1 MKTIDRLLKL
11 ALLPVAISIAT
22 HANALELTG
31 INSSV
36 SSGVSEVLF
45 NFDTAAKTPKG
56 FMLQNPPRLVLDF
69 VGADFKKSMR
79 KQFKGK
85 GNIKQIRLAQA
96 GHRVRAT
103 ISLAKSAQY
112 VTEVQGNQLRL
123 KVLGAT
129 QPHQQKAAAK
139 SNRDWVNQMV
149 KTPAKRNTQIKA
161 VTRPLP
167 RPVKQVQTRTVAIPE
182 VAPRPHQSVKR
193 PARPVVAQGYS
204 HVMANQRQRQAAPA
218 IVHKHPV
225 VKRHAPTTRSVGNVD
240 FRRDEQGNGRIIIN
254 LPDNRVKVETKK
266 AGNSVVAT
274 LKGVSAG
281 QGQKN
286 YNVLDFATP
295 VKNINVLSRGA
306 DSQVKVFVRGDFN
319 YSTVRKGNQL
329 IIHVNK
335 VEKKTTAEQ
344 LAKKKKIYKGD
355 KLTLNFQDI
364 EVRSVLQLL
373 ADFTDKNIVVSD
385 TVKGSITLRLK
396 DVPWDQ
402 AMDIVLRSKGLGM
415 RENGSVIWVAPEA
428 ELSAREN
435 RELEQLRK
443 KKTLEPLITA
453 YMSVNFAKAS
463 DLVGLIKSSTGKDN
477 SSLLSKR
484 GSISVDE
491 RTNTVLVHDTVDHV
505 EDIRSMIKTLDV
517 PVRQVSI
524 QSRIV
529 VANDEFSKEIGT
541 RFGVTGLAGFNSST
555 GLATVSGSANATSS
569 IVNSAA
575 NNLNTSG
582 TVFPV
587 GIPGLNDRLNVNLP
601 AAGAPRFG
609 FSILS
614 KDYLIDLELS
624 ALQAESKGEIIST
637 PRVVT
642 TNQTKATIEQ
652 GVEIPFLQASSSG
665 AANVAFKK
673 AVLSLEVTP
682 QITPDDHVIM
692 DLKVNQDTIGRVFN
706 GVPSINTR
714 AVQTKVLVDNGQTV
728 VLGGVHEE
736 TNQNDVDKVPIL
748 GDLPVVGNLFKRT
761 RQNTDKRELLI
772 FVTPKILD

>member
-1 MKTIDRLLKL
+1 MKTIDNLLKL
-11 ALLPVAISIAT
+11 ALLPAAISMAT
-22 HANALELTG
+22 NAYALQLTG
-31 INSSV
+31 INSST

-45 NFDTAAKTPKG
+45 NFDTTATTPKG

-69 VGADFKKSMR
+69 YGADFKKTMR
-79 KQFKGK
+79 KQFAGK

-96 GHRVRAT
+96 GQRVRAT
-103 ISLAKSAQY
+103 MTLAKSAQY
-112 VTEVQGNQLRL
+112 VTEKQGNHLRL
-123 KVLGAT
+123 KVLGSN
-129 QPHQQKAAAK
+129 QQGASAK

-149 KTPAKRNTQIKA
+149 KVPTKRSTQIKT
-161 VTRPLP
+161 VSKPLP
-167 RPVKQVQTRTVAIPE
+167 RPARKQVASVPE
-182 VAPRPHQSVKR
+182 IAPRQYVQQ
-193 PARPVVAQGYS
+193 PARPVIKAQAHS
-204 HVMANQRQRQAAPA
+204 KVMANQRQRPVSTG
-218 IVHKHPV
+218 IVHRHPV
-225 VKRHAPTTRSVGNVD
+225 VKRHAPTSRSVGHVD
-240 FRRDEQGNGRIIIN
+240 FRRDEKGNGQVIVN

-274 LKGVSAG
+274 LKGIGAG

-295 VKNINVLSRGA
+295 VKNIDVVGRGA
-306 DSQVKVFVRGDFN
+306 DSQVKVYVRGDFD
-319 YSTVRKGNQL
+319 YRTERKGNQL
-329 IIHVNK
+329 VIHVMK

-344 LAKKKKIYKGD
+344 LAKKKKTYKGD

-385 TVKGSITLRLK
+385 TVTGSITLRLK

-415 RENGSVIWVAPEA
+415 RENGTVIWVAPEA
-428 ELSAREN
+428 ELTAREN

-443 KKTLEPLITA
+443 KKTLEPLITE
-453 YMSVNFAKAS
+453 YMAVNFAKAS

-484 GSISVDE
+484 GSISVDD
-491 RTNTVLVHDTVDHV
+491 RTNTVLVHDTVDNV

-524 QSRIV
+524 ESRIV
-529 VANDEFSKEIGT
+529 VANDEFSKEIGSK
-541 RFGVTGLAGFNSST
+541 FGLTGLAGFNSNS
-555 GLATVSGSANATSS
+555 GLATVSGSAAATSNVVGSAAGNLNATGS
-569 IVNSAA
+569 
-575 NNLNTSG
+575 
-582 TVFPV
+582 VFPV
-587 GIPGLNDRLNVNLP
+587 GIPGLTDRLNVNLP
-601 AAGAPRFG
+601 AAGAPRIG

-652 GVEIPFLQASSSG
+652 GVEVPFLQASSSG

-714 AVQTKVLVDNGQTV
+714 AVQTKILVDNGQTV

-748 GDLPVVGNLFKRT
+748 GDLPIVGNMFKHT
-761 RQNTDKRELLI
+761 RKNTDKRELLI

>member
-11 ALLPVAISIAT
+11 ALLPAAISLAT

-45 NFDTAAKTPKG
+45 NFDTTAKTPKG

-69 VGADFKKSMR
+69 EGADFKKSMR
-79 KQFKGK
+79 KQFNGK
-85 GNIKQIRLAQA
+85 GNIKLIRLAQA
-96 GHRVRAT
+96 GNRVRAT
-103 ISLAKSAQY
+103 ISLTKSAQY
-112 VTEVQGNQLRL
+112 VTELQGNHLRL
-123 KVLGAT
+123 KVLGSN
-129 QPHQQKAAAK
+129 QQHVSRKN
-139 SNRDWVNQMV
+139 NRDWVNQMIKV
-149 KTPAKRNTQIKA
+149 PAKRNTQIKT

-167 RPVKQVQTRTVAIPE
+167 KPVRRVQTRAAVIPEITPRQPVKQPI
-182 VAPRPHQSVKR
+182 
-193 PARPVVAQGYS
+193 RPVVAQGYS
-204 HVMANQRQRQAAPA
+204 HVMANQRQRHVAPS

-225 VKRHAPTTRSVGNVD
+225 VKHHTPTERSVGNID
-240 FRRDEQGNGRIIIN
+240 FRRDEKGNGRIIVN

-266 AGNSVVAT
+266 SGNSVVAT
-274 LKGVSAG
+274 LKGVGAG

-295 VKNINVLSRGA
+295 VKTINVVSRGA
-306 DSQVKVFVRGDFN
+306 DSQVKVYVRGDFS
-319 YSTVRKGNQL
+319 YSTEKKGNQL
-329 IIHVNK
+329 VIHVNK
-335 VEKKTTAEQ
+335 VEKKTTAAE
-344 LAKKKKIYKGD
+344 LAQKKKIYKGD

-402 AMDIVLRSKGLGM
+402 AMAIVLRSKGLGM
-415 RENGSVIWVAPEA
+415 RENGTVIWVAPEA

-443 KKTLEPLITA
+443 KKTLEPLITE

-524 QSRIV
+524 ESRIV

-541 RFGVTGLAGFNSST
+541 RFGVTGLAGFNGST
-555 GLATVSGSANATSS
+555 GLATVSGSANATSD
-569 IVNSAA
+569 IVSTAA
-575 NNLNTSG
+575 SNLNSTGS
-582 TVFPV
+582 VFPV

-714 AVQTKVLVDNGQTV
+714 AV
-728 VLGGVHEE
+728 
-736 TNQNDVDKVPIL
+736 
-748 GDLPVVGNLFKRT
+748 
-761 RQNTDKRELLI
+761 
-772 FVTPKILD
+772 

>member
-1 MKTIDRLLKL
+1 VAKL
-11 ALLPVAISIAT
+11 PSR
-22 HANALELTG
+22 N
-31 INSSV
+31 
-36 SSGVSEVLF
+36 
-45 NFDTAAKTPKG
+45 
-56 FMLQNPPRLVLDF
+56 
-69 VGADFKKSMR
+69 
-79 KQFKGK
+79 GK
-85 GNIKQIRLAQA
+85 
-96 GHRVRAT
+96 VRT
-103 ISLAKSAQY
+103 TS
-112 VTEVQGNQLRL
+112 
-123 KVLGAT
+123 
-129 QPHQQKAAAK
+129 
-139 SNRDWVNQMV
+139 
-149 KTPAKRNTQIKA
+149 
-161 VTRPLP
+161 RPLP
-167 RPVKQVQTRTVAIPE
+167 RVAIPE
-182 VAPRPHQSVKR
+182 ISANRSARTKAYTSVM
-193 PARPVVAQGYS
+193 S
-204 HVMANQRQRQAAPA
+204 NQRGSAPG
-218 IVHKHPV
+218 IVHRHPV
-225 VKRHAPTTRSVGNVD
+225 QRHAPTSRSVGNVD
-240 FRRDEQGNGRIIIN
+240 FRRDEKGNGRIIIN
-254 LPDNRVKVETKK
+254 LPDNRVKVDAKK
-266 AGNSVVAT
+266 SGNAVVVT

-281 QGQKN
+281 QGQRS

-295 VKNINVLSRGA
+295 VKNINVVNQGADTQIKAYVRGA
-306 DSQVKVFVRGDFN
+306 FN
-319 YSTVRKGNQL
+319 YRTLRKGNQL

-335 VEKKTTAEQ
+335 VERKTTAEQ
-344 LAKKKKIYKGD
+344 LAKKKKVYKGD

-443 KKTLEPLITA
+443 KRTLEPLITE
-453 YMSVNFAKAS
+453 YMAVNFAKAS
-463 DLVGLIKSSTGKDN
+463 ELVSLIKSSTGKNN

-484 GSISVDE
+484 GSISVDK

-524 QSRIV
+524 ESRIV
-529 VANDEFSKEIGT
+529 VANDEFSKEIGS
-541 RFGVTGLAGFNSST
+541 RFGVTGLASFNGSKGLST
-555 GLATVSGSANATSS
+555 MSGSANATSG
-569 IVNSAA
+569 ITNTAAA
-575 NNLNTSG
+575 NLASNGS
-582 TVFPV
+582 VFPV
-587 GIPGLNDRLNVNLP
+587 GVPSLNDRLNFNLP
-601 AAGAPRFG
+601 AAGAPRIG
-609 FSILS
+609 FSLLS
-614 KDYLIDLELS
+614 ADYLVDLELS

-642 TNQTKATIEQ
+642 TNQSKATIQQ

-682 QITPDDHVIM
+682 QITPEDHIIM
-692 DLKVNQDTIGRVFN
+692 DLKVNQDTPGRVFN

-714 AVQTKVLVDNGQTV
+714 QVQTKILVDNGQTV

-748 GDLPVVGNLFKRT
+748 GDLPVIGNAFKHKR
-761 RQNTDKRELLI
+761 RSNDKRELLI
-772 FVTPKILD
+772 FVTPKILE

>member
-1 MKTIDRLLKL
+1 MKTIDSLLKL
-11 ALLPVAISIAT
+11 ALLPAAISMAT
-22 HANALELTG
+22 NANALQLTG
-31 INSSV
+31 INSSA
-36 SSGVSEVLF
+36 SKSVSEVVF
-45 NFDTAAKTPKG
+45 NFDTTVTTPNG

-69 VGADFKKSMR
+69 YEADFKKSMR
-79 KQFKGK
+79 KQFAGK
-85 GNIKQIRLAQA
+85 GNIKQIQLAQA
-96 GHRVRAT
+96 GKRVRAT
-103 ISLAKSAQY
+103 ITLAKSAQY
-112 VTEVQGNQLRL
+112 ITEKQGHYLRL
-123 KVLGAT
+123 KVLSSQQQGAS
-129 QPHQQKAAAK
+129 AK

-149 KTPAKRNTQIKA
+149 KVPAKRKTQMKT
-161 VTRPLP
+161 VSRPLP
-167 RPVKQVQTRTVAIPE
+167 RTIPRKQAKKAAVIPE
-182 VAPRPHQSVKR
+182 VASYKPARPT
-193 PARPVVAQGYS
+193 RPVVAQGYTS
-204 HVMANQRQRQAAPA
+204 IMGNQRSRPVNNN
-218 IVHKHPV
+218 IVHSHPV
-225 VKRHAPTTRSVGNVD
+225 VKRHSPTARSMGQVD
-240 FRRDEQGNGRIIIN
+240 FRRDEKGNGRIIVN

-266 AGNSVVAT
+266 SGNSVIAT
-274 LKGVSAG
+274 IKGVSAG
-281 QGQKN
+281 QGQKK
-286 YNVLDFATP
+286 YDVLDFATP
-295 VKNINVLSRGA
+295 VKNINVVGRGA
-306 DSQVKVFVRGDFN
+306 DSQVKVYVRGDFD
-319 YSTVRKGNQL
+319 YKTERKGNQL
-329 IIHVNK
+329 VIYVTK
-335 VEKKTTAEQ
+335 VDKKSTAEQ
-344 LAKKKKIYKGD
+344 LAKKKKLYKGD

-415 RENGSVIWVAPEA
+415 RENGTVIWVAPEA

-443 KKTLEPLITA
+443 KKTLEPLITE
-453 YMSVNFAKAS
+453 YMAVNFAKAS
-463 DLVGLIKSSTGKDN
+463 ELVGLIKKSTGKGN

-524 QSRIV
+524 ESRIV
-529 VANDEFSKEIGT
+529 VANDEFSKEIGS
-541 RFGVTGLAGFNSST
+541 RFGITGLAGFNSSR
-555 GLATVSGSANATSS
+555 GLATVSGSANATQS
-569 IVNSAA
+569 IVSTAA
-575 NNLNTSG
+575 GNLNTGGS
-582 TVFPV
+582 VFPV

-601 AAGAPRFG
+601 AVGAPRVG

-642 TNQTKATIEQ
+642 TNQTKAVIEQ
-652 GVEIPFLQASSSG
+652 GVEVPFLQASSSG

-682 QITPDDHVIM
+682 QITPEDHVIM

-714 AVQTKVLVDNGQTV
+714 AVETTILVDNGQTV

-748 GDLPVVGNLFKRT
+748 GDLPIVGNMFKHSRKT
-761 RQNTDKRELLI
+761 TDKRELLI